1 MKKLLKI
8 YGFDTNEQYYDMI
21 SESEVNGQFSQAK
34 DQFLALPRAE
44 RKECVKYFITHP
56 YTQNRGLLFIDLI

>member
-1 MKKLLKI
+1 
-8 YGFDTNEQYYDMI
+8 MI

-44 RKECVKYFITHP
+44 RKECVKYLIND
-56 YTQNRGLLFIDLI
+56 YSLERGLFYLNLI